1 MTAALLLAALAR
13 WLTTKAF
20 KGIEL
25 DHWLR
30 RSGIAATLGASGRV
44 PAARLAAQTVYWGI
58 LVAGVL
64 TALNA
69 FGTELTGRMTSAAVL
84 LLPRLLGAAAILVGG
99 MWLAQYLGR
108 SALVWAVNED
118 LPSPRKLALLVRAA
132 VLFAAVVVTADF
144 LNFAPA
150 VFLAAFVIL
159 LAGAALAG
167 GLAVGLGARDA
178 VRHHLELRQETHDE
192 RSLWTHL

>member
-1 MTAALLLAALAR
+1 MAAR
-13 WLTTKAF
+13 WLTAKAF
-20 KGIEL
+20 RGIEL
-25 DHWLR
+25 DQWLR
-30 RSGIAATLGASGRV
+30 RSGIAVTLGASGRV
-44 PAARLAAQTVYWGI
+44 PVARLAAQAVYWLI
-58 LVAGVL
+58 LIAGVL

-69 FGTELTGRMTSAAVL
+69 FGTELTARMTAGAVL
-84 LLPRLLGAAAILVGG
+84 LLPRLLAAAAILLGG

-108 SALVWAVNED
+108 GALVWAVNED

-132 VLFAAVVVTADF
+132 VLFASVVVTADF

-167 GLAVGLGARDA
+167 GLAIGLGARDA
-178 VRHHLELRQETHDE
+178 VRRHLETRRDTRGE